1 MSDQNVN
8 TSAEPKGRNGLLI
21 GDVIWYIALWADLQR
36 DERIGNPEI
45 SDGLRLL
52 ADGLKPHKS
61 RPVSELNGLQLGPK
75 AQHPRK
81 ARKPPAELPQDL
93 GALPCD
99 AINEILNDEK
109 YLKSQIVELG
119 ACRFG
124 IPRSKLNRLPRPQA
138 IASVR
143 AAVDHE
149 RSLAAIAEQAKR
161 AGERRSA

>member
-8 TSAEPKGRNGLLI
+8 TNADPKGRNGLLI
-21 GDVIWYIALWADLQR
+21 GDVMRYIARWADLQR
-36 DERIGNPEI
+36 DERIGNLEI

-52 ADGLKPHKS
+52 ADRLKPHKS

-75 AQHPRK
+75 IQHPRK
-81 ARKPPAELPQDL
+81 AKKTLAELPEDL

-99 AINEILNDEK
+99 AVNAILNDEK

-143 AAVDHE
+143 AALDHE
-149 RSLAAIAEQAKR
+149 RSLAVIAEQAKR

>member
-8 TSAEPKGRNGLLI
+8 SNIEPKARNGLLI
-21 GDVIWYIALWADLQR
+21 GDVMRYIIRWADFQR
-36 DERIGNPEI
+36 DERTGNPEL

-52 ADGLKPHKS
+52 ADRLRPHKS
-61 RPVSELNGLQLGPK
+61 RPVSELNGLQLRPRV
-75 AQHPRK
+75 QHPRK
-81 ARKPPAELPQDL
+81 ARKPLAELPRDL

-99 AINEILNDEK
+99 VINEILNDEK

-124 IPRSKLNRLPRPQA
+124 IPRSKLNRLPRLQA

-143 AAVDHE
+143 AALDHE